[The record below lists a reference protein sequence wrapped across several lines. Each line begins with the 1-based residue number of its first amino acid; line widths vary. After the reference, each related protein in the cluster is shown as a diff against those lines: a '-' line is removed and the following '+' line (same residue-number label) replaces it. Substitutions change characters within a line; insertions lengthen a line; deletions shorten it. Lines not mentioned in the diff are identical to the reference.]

1 MSNSSCLH
9 TCTYPETTTDHS
21 WVRSNRLPSYSKGR
35 TESYLL
41 SFRSEF
47 IIRIVGSRPQRHLED
62 LLQEILAVHTVP
74 VEQEKELVN
83 LSRQQKFTHT
93 QTHMYARTKWCKATA
108 RDYKQNSGLH
118 WKKKI
123 SRKSWIKATDPK
135 LPKKRFREPQK
146 RKSCQR
152 NISHCPLRC
161 TTAMAESST
170 AQRITEIQHSHRCQ
184 PHTGWLR
191 ACRSSSI
198 SSPATTERL
207 LHLCSR
213 K

>member
-1 MSNSSCLH
+1 MEKARQVAWLSHFCQWMSNSSCLH
-9 TCTYPETTTDHS
+9 TCTYPEMTTDHS
-21 WVRSNRLPSYSKGR
+21 WVRSNRLPSSSKGC

-118 WKKKI
+118 WKKKSHGRAELRPQI
-123 SRKSWIKATDPK
+123 QNFPRNASESPRKEKAA
-135 LPKKRFREPQK
+135 RETLA
-146 RKSCQR
+146 
-152 NISHCPLRC
+152 IVH
-161 TTAMAESST
+161 
-170 AQRITEIQHSHRCQ
+170 
-184 PHTGWLR
+184 
-191 ACRSSSI
+191 
-198 SSPATTERL
+198 
-207 LHLCSR
+207 
-213 K
+213 